1 MMYCV
6 YIAISLCLVIIQTTV
21 LPNLSPA
28 GHFYDLLIPML
39 IYLSLFRPS
48 HESLPFVFF
57 LGLLMDNLS
66 GTPFGLYLTTYFWTY
81 IGVKMVAS
89 YFRVG
94 NRIMMA
100 LMVCCGVLIQNFLM
114 VTSALLMD
122 SAWLHPADAVAI
134 VTNQL
139 LWALFTG
146 PLLLMLFRYFLSRLE
161 RFIDQLFEKN
171 HT

>member
-1 MMYCV
+1 
-6 YIAISLCLVIIQTTV
+6 
-21 LPNLSPA
+21 
-28 GHFYDLLIPML
+28 
-39 IYLSLFRPS
+39 
-48 HESLPFVFF
+48 
-57 LGLLMDNLS
+57 
-66 GTPFGLYLTTYFWTY
+66 
-81 IGVKMVAS
+81 
-89 YFRVG
+89 
-94 NRIMMA
+94 MMA

>member
-1 MMYCV
+1 MIYCA
-6 YIAISLCLVIIQTTV
+6 YIGISLCLVIIQTTV
-21 LPNLSPA
+21 LPNVSPA

-39 IYLSLFRPS
+39 IYLALFRPS

-66 GTPFGLYLTTYFWTY
+66 GTPFGLYLTTYFWIY
-81 IGVKMVAS
+81 VGVKLVAN

-114 VTSALLMD
+114 VTSALLTD
-122 SAWLHPADAVAI
+122 SAWLPPSDAVAI
-134 VTNQL
+134 ISSQL
-139 LWALFTG
+139 LWALITG
-146 PLLLMLFRYFLSRLE
+146 PLLLILFRHSLGRLE
-161 RFIDQLFEKN
+161 QIIDQLIAKN
-171 HT
+171 QT